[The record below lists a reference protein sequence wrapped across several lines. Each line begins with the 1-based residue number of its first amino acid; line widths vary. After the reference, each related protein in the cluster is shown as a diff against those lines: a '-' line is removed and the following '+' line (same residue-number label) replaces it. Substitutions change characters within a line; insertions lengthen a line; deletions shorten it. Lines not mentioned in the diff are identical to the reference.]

1 MKSNQ
6 KEPFVMVRDLEVQFR
21 AKGKTFKAIKGVN
34 FDVLKGETL
43 GLVGE
48 SGSGKTTIGR
58 AIMGI
63 QPIHDGTVYLEN
75 NVIGG
80 KLPNLN
86 LMNKKIL
93 FKINNMQL
101 NINSSIVALNNY
113 LKSAKQTY
121 YKYVENKDYNIKTN
135 EIKEIQN
142 QNYILKDGSNF
153 YKKISTSD
161 WSAKQFELVKAL
173 VNDNLKSL
181 IGVIKLQK
189 RLLRF
194 IDNLSSYIPEIDK
207 ELELSIMKKQN
218 DTMDLI
224 MRTKTLNNQAY
235 EYILKVEKIRRNF
248 KTKGHYNSLKDFFN
262 DLFTVLKEIT
272 LRCRQAS
279 KTFLTISDNQKMN
292 VALSSSQK
300 SRKKQI
306 DIYNAE
312 ITATKIQIVSTL
324 EKRISKLSNQEEQ
337 TIQQKELLSSYENTL
352 EKVKVVNDEVIK
364 ERDIIEVYR
373 WAKNDDEQPSIAYE
387 SIIELLEFLKLPSID
402 DVIAQSKFFVLQN
415 RKSRREF
422 KKKMQMIFQDPAA
435 SLNDRMA
442 VGQIIGEGL
451 ENFPELYKNEEARSS
466 YVEFYNNNLKDGQQS
481 LSMDKVKDSDVKQ
494 FLILSI
500 LKEVGLLSEHLSRY
514 PHEFSGGQRQRIGIA
529 RALVMKPE
537 FVVADEPISA
547 LDVSIRAQVLNLLKL
562 FQAKFDLT
570 YIFVAHD
577 LSVVKFIA
585 DRIAV
590 IYHGEIVE
598 LAEANEL
605 FDNPMH
611 PYTKSLLT
619 AIPLPDPKQE
629 KTKIH
634 IDYNPEEVHFD
645 YIFDVP
651 EFVEIT
657 PGHFVLANTREY
669 NALKKK

>member
-86 LMNKKIL
+86 SMNKKIL

-113 LKSAKQTY
+113 LKYAKQTY
-121 YKYVENKDYNIKTN
+121 YKYVENKNYNIKTN
-135 EIKEIQN
+135 EIREFSN
-142 QNYILKDGSNF
+142 QNYILKDGTNF

-161 WSAKQFELVKAL
+161 YSAKQFELVKML
-173 VNDNLKSL
+173 INDNLKSL
-181 IGVIKLQK
+181 ISAIKLQK

-194 IDNLSSYIPEIDK
+194 IDNLSEYIPEIDK

-218 DTMDLI
+218 DTLDLI
-224 MRTKTLNNQAY
+224 LQTKTLNNQVY
-235 EYILKVEKIRRNF
+235 ENILKIEKIRRNF
-248 KTKGHYNSLKDFFN
+248 RIKGYYNSLTDFFN
-262 DLFTVLKEIT
+262 ELFTVLKEVT
-272 LRCRQAS
+272 LGCRQAS
-279 KTFLTISDNQKMN
+279 KIFLTISDNQKMN

-306 DIYNAE
+306 EIYNAE
-312 ITATKIQIVSTL
+312 IQTPKNQVINTF
-324 EKRISKLSNQEEQ
+324 EKRISKLSVDEE
-337 TIQQKELLSSYENTL
+337 IDDAKKGLLESYKIALDSIKDSEDEIITNR
-352 EKVKVVNDEVIK
+352 EVI
-364 ERDIIEVYR
+364 ETYR
-373 WAKNDDEQPSIAYE
+373 WAKNNDEQPNIEYSAIV
-387 SIIELLEFLKLPSID
+387 ELLEFLKLPSID
-402 DVIAQSKFFVLQN
+402 DVIKNSQFFVLQN

-451 ENFPELYKNEEARSS
+451 ENFPELYKNEEARSN
-466 YVEFYNNNLKDGQQS
+466 YVEFYNNNLKEGQQS
-481 LSMDKVKDSDVKQ
+481 LSMEKVKDGDVKQ

-529 RALVMKPE
+529 RALVMRPE

-562 FQAKFDLT
+562 FQAKFNLT

-605 FDNPMH
+605 FNNPMH

-629 KTKIH
+629 KVKIH
-634 IDYNPEEVHFD
+634 VEYNPEEVHAD

-657 PGHFVLANTREY
+657 PGHFVLANSREY
-669 NALKKK
+669 KELKNK